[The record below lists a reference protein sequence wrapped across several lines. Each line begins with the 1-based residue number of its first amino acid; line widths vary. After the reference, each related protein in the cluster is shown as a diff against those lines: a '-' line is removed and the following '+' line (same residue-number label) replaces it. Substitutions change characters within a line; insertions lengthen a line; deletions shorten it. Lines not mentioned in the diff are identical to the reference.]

1 MVVAI
6 EPLPH
11 FTVMEQ
17 EQLVPILPVLLA
29 SKKLDLVVLATP
41 PRFFLMARQE
51 RLSLVTEP
59 MVGYL
64 ERAK

>member
-1 MVVAI
+1 
-6 EPLPH
+6 
-11 FTVMEQ
+11 MEQ

-59 MVGYL
+59 MVGYP